1 MVKLKRDL
9 KRDLS
14 LSYLR
19 SKLREYVCDVDESTD
34 RDRCSS
40 GRLIS
45 TSCGAL
51 DLLLSG
57 REVWLLELDVNGK
70 CKSRYY
76 TSCSRSSYDGSQ
88 MCWKHSN
95 TCNSKSMIDITSHGR
110 LCEVKDFTKKVKSR
124 RLSRVIPSLICGDF
138 PSSLSCA
145 PLLRLYITENI
156 KLKMSEMCRI
166 SVDDESD
173 AIITKRLPSS
183 LLSSTPPRPNI

>member
-9 KRDLS
+9 KGDLS

-19 SKLREYVCDVDESTD
+19 SKLREYVCDVDENIE

-57 REVWLLELDVNGK
+57 REVWLLELELNGK
-70 CKSRYY
+70 LKNRYY
-76 TSCSRSSYDGSQ
+76 TSCSRSSYDGSK

-95 TCNSKSMIDITSHGR
+95 TCNSKLMSDITCIGR

-124 RLSRVIPSLICGDF
+124 RLSSAIPNMLTSNVDQGISLQ
-138 PSSLSCA
+138 
-145 PLLRLYITENI
+145 PLLRLYISENI
-156 KLKMSEMCRI
+156 KLKC
-166 SVDDESD
+166 
-173 AIITKRLPSS
+173 
-183 LLSSTPPRPNI
+183 